1 VVVLAVPAWAQP
13 AEVNGSIDVS
23 AVQAEV
29 DGEERNTLQ
38 QRYSI
43 NVARDLTSTL
53 RARASF
59 RYFDFDIDGA
69 EQFGAFREEIQ
80 PSAEVAWRTEWFRSS
95 VTGLRRS
102 IRSSATSG
110 RLITENVVADW
121 RSAIDGWPMLT
132 LRYDWQKIS
141 EEDGGD
147 DARDTRDRRFLARL
161 NVDRENEI
169 IEYGFTRRWTEN
181 LIRGLESRENSHQ
194 FRFLG
199 SHSLAGDG
207 RLRLDTQYLFTY
219 RDRIDEV
226 RTGTVLLEQVTTGQ
240 PLFAVDP
247 SPELGTLQPVPGLA
261 DGNTGTAT
269 VPGIEIGTGSI
280 DRNIGTDLGFER
292 EAVSAMYVY
301 VDRFS
306 SSTVDWSVYVS
317 EDGIEWNEVTDTP
330 IQTFNTALLR
340 YEIEFVP
347 VSTRYLKVVN
357 GGTNDAP
364 VVFVTEIE
372 VYEALQETDEVSR
385 EATTHLAN
393 TTLGWR
399 ATESLDLTLDASA
412 RLEPAQGTVGDRE
425 GYDYAARA
433 RWQMVDDLQ
442 WSGRW
447 EQAWQRFGDSRPTL
461 RDDVVSTSLLYDP
474 LPTLGSTLSASHR
487 RSLEG
492 DRTQRTI
499 DSAFLSTD
507 LRPIP
512 GLGLVVDALVSEI
525 DDPALDRSSDLW
537 SLRGSVDAEVTGSL
551 RVLGSWAHRETT
563 THPDEELVVR
573 RTWTVDADLQL
584 TERIFARA
592 GLTWVEDR
600 RFSRRQ
606 DYLLNWRIGPR
617 VVITGQMILDDATG
631 GFLSDRRSLNATI
644 EINRSTSAYVRYAE
658 VEQGGPDGRETLSW
672 QQGLRMTF

>member
-1 VVVLAVPAWAQP
+1 MSRRRRSAVVPWCALLVMALAAPAWAQP

-43 NVARDLTSTL
+43 NLARDLTSTL

-80 PSAEVAWRTEWFRSS
+80 PSAELAWRTEWFRSS
-95 VTGLRRS
+95 VTALRRS

-110 RLITENVVADW
+110 RLVTENVVADW

-199 SHSLAGDG
+199 SHSLAGER

-219 RDRIDEV
+219 RDRVDEV

-240 PLFAVDP
+240 SLFAIDP

-306 SSTVDWSVYVS
+306 SATVDWSVYVS
-317 EDGIEWNEVTDTP
+317 DDGIEWNEVTDTP
-330 IQTFNTALLR
+330 IETFNTALLR
-340 YEIEFVP
+340 YEIEFMP

-372 VYEALQETDEVSR
+372 VYEALQETGEVSR

-393 TTLGWR
+393 TTLSWR
-399 ATESLDLTLDASA
+399 ATESLDVTLDASA

-447 EQAWQRFGDSRPTL
+447 EQAWQ
-461 RDDVVSTSLLYDP
+461 
-474 LPTLGSTLSASHR
+474 
-487 RSLEG
+487 
-492 DRTQRTI
+492 
-499 DSAFLSTD
+499 
-507 LRPIP
+507 
-512 GLGLVVDALVSEI
+512 
-525 DDPALDRSSDLW
+525 
-537 SLRGSVDAEVTGSL
+537 
-551 RVLGSWAHRETT
+551 
-563 THPDEELVVR
+563 
-573 RTWTVDADLQL
+573 
-584 TERIFARA
+584 
-592 GLTWVEDR
+592 
-600 RFSRRQ
+600 
-606 DYLLNWRIGPR
+606 
-617 VVITGQMILDDATG
+617 
-631 GFLSDRRSLNATI
+631 
-644 EINRSTSAYVRYAE
+644 
-658 VEQGGPDGRETLSW
+658 
-672 QQGLRMTF
+672 